1 MLGKD
6 SKTLDNTNHGN
17 ENQKKKLLIPG
28 KPHQGQEKILSKLRK
43 SSQGQEKGVTIKKTP
58 SKLREPHKDMTQRTQ
73 VTTKTNTITIRYA
86 KKNKMDGRDRM
97 KQDTMRT
104 LP

>member
-17 ENQKKKLLIPG
+17 KNQKK
-28 KPHQGQEKILSKLRK
+28 KLRK

-86 KKNKMDGRDRM
+86 KKQDGRQRSYETRYHENITVRYPE
-97 KQDTMRT
+97 K
-104 LP
+104 

>member
-17 ENQKKKLLIPG
+17 KNQKK
-28 KPHQGQEKILSKLRK
+28 KLRK

-58 SKLREPHKDMTQRTQ
+58 SKLREHHKDIIQRKQ
-73 VTTKTNTITIRYA
+73 VTTKNKYRYHTVR
-86 KKNKMDGRDRM
+86 KKTRW
-97 KQDTMRT
+97 TAEIV
-104 LP
+104 

>member
-17 ENQKKKLLIPG
+17 KNQKK
-28 KPHQGQEKILSKLRK
+28 KLRK

-58 SKLREPHKDMTQRTQ
+58 SKLREHHKNMIQRTQ
-73 VTTKTNTITIRYA
+73 VTIYKKQVPLPYGTQ
-86 KKNKMDGRDRM
+86 KNKPEDRDRS
-97 KQDTMRT
+97 
-104 LP
+104 

>member
-6 SKTLDNTNHGN
+6 TKEMTTQTMGMKTRKRNYQF
-17 ENQKKKLLIPG
+17 QKKI
-28 KPHQGQEKILSKLRK
+28 HQGQEK
-43 SSQGQEKGVTIKKTP
+43 GFMIKKTS
-58 SKLREPHKDMTQRTQ
+58 SKLREPHKDIIQRTQ
-73 VTTKTNTITIRYA
+73 VTTKNKYRYHTVR

>member
-28 KPHQGQEKILSKLRK
+28 KPHQGQEKFYR
-43 SSQGQEKGVTIKKTP
+43 
-58 SKLREPHKDMTQRTQ
+58 
-73 VTTKTNTITIRYA
+73 N
-86 KKNKMDGRDRM
+86 
-97 KQDTMRT
+97 
-104 LP
+104 

>member
-17 ENQKKKLLIPG
+17 KNQKK
-28 KPHQGQEKILSKLRK
+28 KLRK

-58 SKLREPHKDMTQRTQ
+58 SKLREHHKNMIQRTQ
-73 VTTKTNTITIRYA
+73 VTTYKKNRYLYA
-86 KKNKMDGRDRM
+86 KKINQMTEIGHNK
-97 KQDTMRT
+97 T
-104 LP
+104 P

>member
-1 MLGKD
+1 M
-6 SKTLDNTNHGN
+6 
-17 ENQKKKLLIPG
+17 
-28 KPHQGQEKILSKLRK
+28 
-43 SSQGQEKGVTIKKTP
+43 IKKT
-58 SKLREPHKDMTQRTQ
+58 SLKLREPHKDIIQRKQ
-73 VTTKTNTITIRYA
+73 VTTKNKYRYHTVR